1 MGEAWGKPA
10 GPRRGGVLQ
19 TLACLGWA
27 SCAKAQLGFAFPLA
41 PIQRSAVVGED
52 GCCPSGTSFISRRYP
67 WVKRSL
73 LLLLLLLLL
82 AAAAYGKSAQL
93 NLLP

>member
-1 MGEAWGKPA
+1 M
-10 GPRRGGVLQ
+10 
-19 TLACLGWA
+19 GWA
-27 SCAKAQLGFAFPLA
+27 SGAKAQLGFAFPLA
-41 PIQRSAVVGED
+41 PVQRSAVVGEG
-52 GCCPSGTSFISRRYP
+52 GCCSSGTFFISRRYP

-82 AAAAYGKSAQL
+82 AAAAYGKLTQF